1 MRKVQH
7 SSTKVSHFPAFAVDN
22 AAVASL
28 RFNNKHDLYL
38 ISLLVCIYDAIFS
51 K

>member
-7 SSTKVSHFPAFAVDN
+7 YSTKVNHFLTFSIDN

-28 RFNNKHDLYL
+28 CFNNKHDLYL
-38 ISLLVCIYDAIFS
+38 IS
-51 K
+51 